1 MRPSILSGR
10 LFSNAQVVF
19 LSITQN
25 SPQTVLGR
33 LTPSLPGAHA
43 LRSAKGWAFQFGL
56 SSMIISVMPLPEQII
71 PEQIAAFRAMSGTY
85 RLRLAE
91 QLYWSARKMKTAGVR
106 SQHPDWSPERV
117 REEVRQL
124 FSNART

>member
-1 MRPSILSGR
+1 
-10 LFSNAQVVF
+10 
-19 LSITQN
+19 
-25 SPQTVLGR
+25 
-33 LTPSLPGAHA
+33 
-43 LRSAKGWAFQFGL
+43 
-56 SSMIISVMPLPEQII
+56 MPLPEQIS
-71 PEQIAAFRAMSGTY
+71 PEQIAAFRAMSGIR